1 MKLSK
6 FRIKN
11 YRNFIDTGL
20 IELDISQGLIPII
33 GKNNIG
39 KTNLIS
45 AICLGMN
52 TIQEKGS
59 RGPYHCRTRYEYDFD
74 RDFPISVDKNENNIT
89 TISLFFV
96 LDECEKNEIKSNWVD
111 FDSDE
116 VSYEIE
122 FNAFDRRVY
131 SHIEVSPNINHSESD
146 FSLIKYFASKLDV
159 NHISA
164 TRSIDGV
171 NREIFRL
178 IESEIGNNKEIS
190 QTHER
195 LTEEAYQ
202 IEEPILEK
210 VCRAIVD
217 DLKEFYPDVNSIDME
232 RNRNERLPMF
242 YRTARGYNLIL
253 DDGIR
258 TPLDQ
263 KSDGIINLVEIAL
276 IKHSSELGVD
286 NNLILAIEE
295 PEAHLHTGAVY
306 NLKETLDV
314 IAKNY
319 QVIYSTHSPILAATD
334 VSSNLI
340 VEKSKDHNG
349 ESIVRKAKDKHDIGI
364 ALGMRSEE
372 SFYYLPNLILLVEG
386 FHDRECLKKLMPL
399 FSKELFEAF
408 EKENIV
414 IQAVNG
420 ASKFSENIRLIA
432 SSFTSGYYCL
442 FDYDE
447 SGQREAANL
456 SDKKVITED
465 QYYFTRV
472 RNKRSA
478 EFEDWLDEKI
488 LYEAIESNCGDSIL
502 CAFKKTQHDISW
514 SARLKKVLINR
525 SYNTKDIDN
534 KLNAVKLTCEK
545 IVKEKTETDWKKY
558 IQEDARD
565 SFSDFSKAILK
576 KSTTN

>member
-20 IELDISQGLIPII
+20 IELDFSQGLVPII

-52 TIQEKGS
+52 TIQEKGA
-59 RGPYHCRTRYEYDFD
+59 RGPYHNRVRCEYDFD
-74 RDFPISVDKNENNIT
+74 RDFPISVEKNENNIT
-89 TISLFFV
+89 KISLYFA
-96 LDECEKNEIKSNWVD
+96 LDECDKNEIKRSCFD

-122 FNAFDRRVY
+122 FNAFGRRIWPN
-131 SHIEVSPNINHSESD
+131 IEVSPSINHPEGD

-190 QTHER
+190 RKYES

-217 DLKEFYPDVNSIDME
+217 DLKEFYSDINSIDME
-232 RNRNERLPMF
+232 RNRNERLPLF

-258 TPLDQ
+258 TSLDQ

-319 QVIYSTHSPILAATD
+319 QVIYSTHSPILAATE

-340 VEKSKDHNG
+340 VEKSKNHVG
-349 ESIVRKAKDKHDIGI
+349 ESVVRRAKDKHDIGV

-372 SFYYLPNLILLVEG
+372 SFFYLPNLILLVEG
-386 FHDRECLKKLMPL
+386 SHDREYLKKILPL
-399 FSKELFEAF
+399 FSRELSGAF
-408 EKENIV
+408 ENEDFV

-420 ASKFSENIRLIA
+420 ASKFIENIRLIA
-432 SSFTSGYYCL
+432 SSFTSSYYCL

-447 SGQREAANL
+447 AGRREAKNL
-456 SDKKVITED
+456 SDKKVLAED

-472 RNKRSA
+472 RNKISA
-478 EFEDWLDEKI
+478 EFEDWLDEEI
-488 LYEAIESNCGDSIL
+488 LYEAIELNCGDSIL
-502 CAFKKTQHDISW
+502 CAFKKTLHSISW
-514 SARLKKVLINR
+514 SERLDKVLMNQT
-525 SYNTKDIDN
+525 YNKNEIEI
-534 KLNAVKLTCEK
+534 KLNAVKLTCEQ
-545 IVKEKTETDWKKY
+545 IVKEKAETDWKKY
-558 IQEDARD
+558 IQKDAWD